1 MFYLND
7 NLTKQDWIR
16 ISALSNNTKKRS
28 NNNNNNR
35 IVVPKIE
42 KVSLHKINTSSS
54 SSSSSSSLFSSI
66 SSNLINNSKYI
77 YKKRQNKSRNYLNI
91 NNINNNSSS
100 EESLF
105 KLEQNHK
112 KRKQKLNKLI
122 DNLDKSTKYNNNKSN
137 HYEQQQQ
144 QRRHIRSRSSRDSSR
159 LLKQQQRSTSSE
171 LYSLSHNYEKIINNN
186 DLFKNDVLKY
196 NSYGLIRLI
205 PSKLTRPSLPPHC
218 AHKYLFIVPP
228 AKHNRAILVN
238 AVAAPPP
245 PAPADN
251 PAIFTSSRSN
261 SYNNYLNRTKR
272 SRSSPKISVFYSV
285 EYESPDEFTAN
296 SIVETLSK
304 TISNTKI
311 LDENLNTIRVKTK
324 IR

>member
-16 ISALSNNTKKRS
+16 ISALSNNTKKR
-28 NNNNNNR
+28 NINNNNR

-54 SSSSSSSLFSSI
+54 SSSLSLFSSI

-91 NNINNNSSS
+91 NNNNNNNSSS
-100 EESLF
+100 ESLF

-122 DNLDKSTKYNNNKSN
+122 DNLDNSTKYNNNSTKPN
-137 HYEQQQQ
+137 HYEQQQK
-144 QRRHIRSRSSRDSSR
+144 RHIRSRSSRDSSR
-159 LLKQQQRSTSSE
+159 QLKQQQRSTSSE

-238 AVAAPPP
+238 AAQ
-245 PAPADN
+245 ADN
-251 PAIFTSSRSN
+251 AAIFTSSRSN
-261 SYNNYLNRTKR
+261 SYSNYLNRTKR

>member
-28 NNNNNNR
+28 NNNNR

-144 QRRHIRSRSSRDSSR
+144 QQRRHIRSRSSRDSSR

-238 AVAAPPP
+238 AVAAAPP

>member
-16 ISALSNNTKKRS
+16 ISASSNNTKKR
-28 NNNNNNR
+28 NINNNNR

-54 SSSSSSSLFSSI
+54 SSSLSLFSSI

-91 NNINNNSSS
+91 NNNNNSSS
-100 EESLF
+100 E
-105 KLEQNHK
+105 QNHK
-112 KRKQKLNKLI
+112 KHKQKLNKLI
-122 DNLDKSTKYNNNKSN
+122 DNLDNSTKYNNNNNNTKPN
-137 HYEQQQQ
+137 HYEQQ

-159 LLKQQQRSTSSE
+159 QLKQQQRSTSSE

-238 AVAAPPP
+238 AAA
-245 PAPADN
+245 AQADN
-251 PAIFTSSRSN
+251 AAIFTSSRSN